1 MDKESDLKLKFGL
14 TGALVVLLIAGSVP
28 AHVSG
33 QVSGSPTLNEIRK
46 RDLVLLSLRRDRVRL
61 SDLIGSN
68 RPVVI
73 DFWATWC
80 GPCRVEIPHLV
91 EIARQYRPQGL
102 IVIGLTIED
111 PGKYAD
117 AVRQFTRQFRM
128 DYTVGF
134 APQDVFR
141 AFDTTSDR
149 TLLPQTYIFGR
160 DGKLVKRLVGYNE
173 RIGKE
178 LLIQAVEQAI
188 RK

>member
-1 MDKESDLKLKFGL
+1 LKLSFGS
-14 TGALVVLLIAGSVP
+14 TVALVVLLVARSV
-28 AHVSG
+28 AA
-33 QVSGSPTLNEIRK
+33 QVSSSLTLNEIKK
-46 RDLVLLSLRRDRVRL
+46 RDLVLLSLKRDRVRL

-68 RPVVI
+68 RPVII

-91 EIARQYRPQGL
+91 EIAHQYRPQGL
-102 IVIGLTIED
+102 VVIGLTIED
-111 PGKYAD
+111 PSKYAD
-117 AVRQFTRQFRM
+117 AVRQFTRQFQM

-134 APQDVFR
+134 VSHEVFR
-141 AFDTTSDR
+141 AFDSTSDR

-178 LLIQAVEQAI
+178 ILLQAVEQAI
-188 RK
+188 GNSPPPQR